1 MQKEAFP
8 AVSTDVIFAL
18 SYSLNYKI
26 GANDHIANVKGD
38 PKVSS
43 MKEIV
48 AHETKGLI
56 VVAKLFEKAKLR
68 EAASL
73 GKHFCLKKLK
83 DALESLKRYVTQRN
97 EDDVEE
103 VIAMLEALEI
113 ELTQRGELIQE
124 KAELEQQLR
133 EWKST
138 LGERTNV
145 LSFSEIGPERTNER
159 GSRGESDQNA
169 APTKQDT
176 EHELR
181 ALRVEV

>member
-1 MQKEAFP
+1 MTGEAFP

-48 AHETKGLI
+48 AHETVLLLEQQNCLFGLI

-124 KAELEQQLR
+124 KAEDLKELMKEVQEASRIKMLHQLS
-133 EWKST
+133 KIQSM
-138 LGERTNV
+138 
-145 LSFSEIGPERTNER
+145 SFV
-159 GSRGESDQNA
+159 
-169 APTKQDT
+169 
-176 EHELR
+176 H
-181 ALRVEV
+181 